1 MEILKITPKND
12 VILARLLH
20 LHPKKIDLSLGRVTR
35 LLSKLGNPE
44 QCLPPVIHVS
54 GTNGKG
60 SFVAHLRAILEA
72 AGCKVHVY
80 TSPHLVK
87 FNERICAAGETIN
100 DEVLTG
106 LLEECEH
113 KNLGEAITFFEI
125 TTVAAILHFSRIYA
139 DIVIMETGLGGRL
152 DATNIFKKPLLT
164 AITPISLDHQEFLGG
179 TIEKIAF
186 EKAGILKRGVTCVV
200 GPQKPNVLS
209 LIGAQG
215 IKVGAPLLRYGNEWK
230 ISKNLPKSSLPGQHQ
245 RVNSAIAA
253 VAASNLKGFYINKQH
268 IRLGLK
274 KVKWPGR
281 LQKLSR
287 GPLVELIPQNW
298 ELWLDGGHNQAAGQA
313 ISSFVQSAWAKEPL
327 HLIVGMLNSK
337 KSVDFLRPLASN
349 ARSIRVINIPG
360 EENCLSTSELANAA
374 HLAGFLLVFEEI
386 SISNGLRKIVN
397 SNNEPARIL
406 ICGSL
411 HLAGRVLDGND

>member
-1 MEILKITPKND
+1 MREWLEQAKSKGM
-12 VILARLLH
+12 
-20 LHPKKIDLSLGRVTR
+20 SLGLERVETA
-35 LLSKLGNPE
+35 LEKLGRPDKKMS
-44 QCLPPVIHVS
+44 CIHVAGS
-54 GTNGKG
+54 NGKG
-60 SFVAHLRAILEA
+60 SACAQLA
-72 AGCKVHVY
+72 AGLIRAGY
-80 TSPHLVK
+80 TVGLFSSPHVSRIEERVRMQGRPISEQDFNDALSEVK
-87 FNERICAAGETIN
+87 ALN
-100 DEVLTG
+100 
-106 LLEECEH
+106 LE
-113 KNLGEAITFFEI
+113 LTFFEI
-125 TTVAAILHFSRIYA
+125 TFLIAVLSCSKAKMQIMIL
-139 DIVIMETGLGGRL
+139 ETGLGGRL